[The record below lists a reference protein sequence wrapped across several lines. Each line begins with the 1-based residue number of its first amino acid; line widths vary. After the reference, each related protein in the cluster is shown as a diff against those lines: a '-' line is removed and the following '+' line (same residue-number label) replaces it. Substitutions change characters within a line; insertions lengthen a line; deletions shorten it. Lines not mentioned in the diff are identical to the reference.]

1 MQQIEITCFAS
12 GQECQFTSPSTR
24 MLVEQPSDVVWQVLL
39 HNRSDQT
46 CALTLSLLT
55 QQADAH
61 SFSLQ
66 VSDNQ
71 HLLYQGAWST
81 ALEMPIHS
89 SLAAYATQTLTY
101 HFDFDA
107 GASVQAIFDLD
118 IAFACTDAPVATS
131 SIAPVASTPIT
142 TTLIATPSVSQA
154 AVLGSQTRTANSGD
168 LWLFLWS
175 FLLLCALG
183 FFVIMNFIHAKKK
196 ARSRQHS
203 LAQKV
208 TP

>member
-24 MLVEQPSDVVWQVLL
+24 MLIEQSSDVVWQVLL

-46 CALTLSLLT
+46 CVLTLSLLT

-61 SFSLQ
+61 PFSLQ

-71 HLLYQGAWST
+71 HLLYQGAWVT
-81 ALEMPIHS
+81 ALEAPIHS
-89 SLAAYATQTLTY
+89 SLAAHATQTLTY
-101 HFDFDA
+101 HFDFDPH
-107 GASVQAIFDLD
+107 ASVQATFDLD
-118 IAFACTDAPVATS
+118 IAFACTDAPLTTS
-131 SIAPVASTPIT
+131 SVVPT
-142 TTLIATPSVSQA
+142 TTSTLTATPTASQA
-154 AVLGSQTRTANSGD
+154 AVLGSQTRAANRGH
-168 LWLFLWS
+168 LWLFLWL
-175 FLLLCALG
+175 FLLLCAVG
-183 FFVIMNFIHAKKK
+183 FFVIMRFIHAKKK

-208 TP
+208 TS